1 MKTKIKYPNIA
12 AEMGRCRYTQKE
24 LATRLGISNTCLH
37 YRLYGIV
44 EWKLDEMIKLS
55 NIFGKDINYLI
66 SKI

>member
-1 MKTKIKYPNIA
+1 MKTKIIYPNIA
-12 AEMGRCRYTQKE
+12 AEMGRCRFTQKE
-24 LATRLGISNTCLH
+24 LATRLGISNISLH
-37 YRLYGIV
+37 YRLYGKV

>member
-1 MKTKIKYPNIA
+1 MKNIKYPNIA
-12 AEMGRCRYTQKE
+12 AEMGRCRLTQKE
-24 LATRLGISNTCLH
+24 LAARLGISNSCLH
-37 YRLYGIV
+37 YRLYGKV